1 MTIIEI
7 VTQANGAHRNQ
18 SGAKSVPEGWALV
31 PESLATPNFPFGEL
45 TCREIDGIM
54 EITEWQALPIPEPE
68 PEPEPDPE
76 NVDPFEA
83 VDSMLVDHE
92 YRITLMELGLTEM
105 EV

>member
-45 TCREIDGIM
+45 TTEEIDGIM
-54 EITEWQALPIPEPE
+54 TVTGWQALPI

-105 EV
+105 GV

>member
-1 MTIIEI
+1 MTIVEI
-7 VTQANGAHRNQ
+7 VALDNGAHRNQ
-18 SGAKSVPEGWALV
+18 VGVDGTFIPEGWAVLPDSIV
-31 PESLATPNFPFGEL
+31 AENFPFGEL

-68 PEPEPDPE
+68 PDPE
-76 NVDPFEA
+76 IVDPFEA

-92 YRITLMELGLTEM
+92 YRITLMELGLTET